1 MSKSLDDI
9 AKELSNGK
17 KVQLIYAFN
26 GTGKTRLSCEFKKF
40 IASRLEEDNE
50 YSGELKYKKILYYS
64 SFTEDL
70 FYWDNNLRNDSKIK
84 LKIHKNSFT
93 DWIFIEQGLEDNVTK
108 IFQTYTNKKLTPNF
122 NEEYIVKNEDGDDI
136 TIPAYSEVTFSYA
149 RGDDSIQENIKIS
162 KGEESNFVW
171 SIFYSLFDQVISELN
186 IAEIEKRSTDKFNN
200 LEYIFIDDP
209 VSSLDENHLIE
220 LAVDIAQLIK
230 SSESNL
236 RFIITTYNPLFYNVL
251 HNEFR
256 KEESVSYR
264 LEKINYDEFILSK
277 QESDSPFAYQ
287 VYLKNQL
294 EDLFKEEV
302 LKEELKELINEE
314 FRGNKE
320 KRIEMLF
327 NNGLAQEELDE
338 FCGEFPEFNGLYVI
352 KKYFKKEN
360 KKTFYKL
367 KFFKD
372 KEIDDCKVEK
382 YHFNFIR
389 NILEKVS
396 TFLGYYEFKELL
408 PTSNENNPELYNKR
422 IQAYTNRR
430 VNFGS
435 HSKHSG
441 EEMSFVNSNDKRVL
455 KFLVTYLSESENI
468 NKVFKFK
475 PRYIKFS
482 DLNIYKG

>member
-1 MSKSLDDI
+1 MSKNLEDI
-9 AKELSNGK
+9 VKQLNNDK
-17 KVQLIYAFN
+17 KIQLIYAFN
-26 GTGKTRLSCEFKKF
+26 GTGKTRLSREFKKF
-40 IASRLEEDNE
+40 ISPKLADDNE
-50 YSGELKYKKILYYS
+50 YSGELRDKKILYYS
-64 SFTEDL
+64 SFTGDL
-70 FYWDNNLRNDSKIK
+70 FYWDNDLKYDSKIK

-93 DWIFIEQGLEDNVTK
+93 DWVFIEQGLENDVAK
-108 IFQTYTNKKLTPNF
+108 IFQNYTNEKLTAHF
-122 NEEYIVKNEDGDDI
+122 NEEYIIQNEYGYNI

-162 KGEESNFVW
+162 KGEESNFIW
-171 SIFYSLFDQVISELN
+171 SIFYSLFDQIISELN
-186 IAEIEKRSTDKFNN
+186 IAEIDKRSTDKFNN

-230 SSESNL
+230 SSESDL
-236 RFIITTYNPLFYNVL
+236 KFIITTHNPLFYNVL
-251 HNEFR
+251 HNEF
-256 KEESVSYR
+256 KQENSISYR
-264 LEKINYDEFILSK
+264 LEKISYDKFILSK
-277 QESDSPFAYQ
+277 QNSDSPFAYQ

-294 EDLFKEEV
+294 EDIFKEE
-302 LKEELKELINEE
+302 LLIEELKELINYDS
-314 FRGNKE
+314 RKD
-320 KRIEMLF
+320 KIESLF
-327 NNGLAQEELDE
+327 KNGLTQEELGD
-338 FCGEFPEFNGLYVI
+338 FYKEFPEFNGLYVI
-352 KKYFKKEN
+352 KTYFKKEN

-372 KEIDDCKVEK
+372 KEIDSCKVEK
-382 YHFNFIR
+382 FHFNFIR

-408 PTSNENNPELYNKR
+408 PKNNGNNPELYNKR

-441 EEMSFVNSNDKRVL
+441 EEMTFVNPNDKRVL
-455 KFLVTYLSESENI
+455 KFLVTYLTESDNI
-468 NKVFKFK
+468 NEIFKFN

-482 DLNIYKG
+482 DLNI